1 MSPDDL
7 KLMAHTRAASMIQR
21 AYRTFSKNKL
31 MKMAGEALN
40 LDQQDKEERQRR
52 ADALLA
58 IDFDALCESTSEIK
72 AFDDVISRPRQQP
85 K

>member
-1 MSPDDL
+1 
-7 KLMAHTRAASMIQR
+7 
-21 AYRTFSKNKL
+21 
-31 MKMAGEALN
+31 MAGEALN

-72 AFDDVISRPRQQP
+72 AFDDVISRPRQ
-85 K
+85 